1 MPNFFQAIG
10 QSNLQDTMRNL
21 TNTALNIRQMQNQ
34 EQHMR
39 ALEGVQNQ
47 RLEIEQQA
55 AGREQKQF
63 EYQQQELAKKQKWA
77 QTYTPASLVAPNIHS
92 LPNIKALYIKTA
104 KEAGYD
110 VREMDD
116 DVYMPNEAYQYLSQL
131 TSQRNEF
138 GKQALNAT
146 LTDLQTQNAA
156 ISQQIA
162 QMQQGGK
169 SDTKVLA
176 QLQKQQMA
184 IKQQIASVIG
194 ADAELQKKLMM
205 EQERQEGRIGLEG
218 ERFENRA
225 ALKSIPQAKAS
236 GPRTGRGGPGGG
248 GGKPTK
254 AFSATYV
261 ATLPDGQEINAQKFQ
276 NGVFADMQ
284 GNQLPAGSRVI
295 STVGSKSLKRRL
307 GGGQPSNATQ
317 SSSPASQSQP
327 LWKKYQ

>member
-1 MPNFFQAIG
+1 
-10 QSNLQDTMRNL
+10 
-21 TNTALNIRQMQNQ
+21 
-34 EQHMR
+34 MR

-47 RLEIEQQA
+47 RLEMDQQA
-55 AGREQKQF
+55 AGREQKRF
-63 EYQQQELAKKQKWA
+63 EYEQQEIEKKQKWA
-77 QTYTPASLVAPNIHS
+77 NTYTPASLVAPNIHS
-92 LPNIKALYIKTA
+92 LPNTKAFYIKAA

-131 TSQRNEF
+131 TTQRNEF

-162 QMQQGGK
+162 QIQQGGK
-169 SDTKVLA
+169 SDPKVLA
-176 QLQKQQMA
+176 PLQKQQMA

-194 ADAELQKKLMM
+194 ADAELQKRLMV
-205 EQERQEGRIGLEG
+205 EQQRQEGRMGLEE

-225 ALKSIPQAKAS
+225 ALKGIPQAKAGGS
-236 GPRTGRGGPGGG
+236 GVGRGGSGGG
-248 GGKPTK
+248 GGKTTK

-276 NGVFADMQ
+276 NGVFTDMQ
-284 GNQLPAGSRVI
+284 GNPLPAGSRVV
-295 STVGSKSLKRRL
+295 STVGSKGGRRRL
-307 GGGQPSNATQ
+307 GDGKQQ
-317 SSSPASQSQP
+317 SSTTPSPAPTSSTPSQP
-327 LWKKYQ
+327 LWKKYNSQ

>member
-10 QSNLQDTMRNL
+10 QSNLQDTMQNL

-205 EQERQEGRIGLEG
+205 EQERQEGRIGLEE

-225 ALKSIPQAKAS
+225 ALKSVPQAKAS
-236 GPRTGRGGPGGG
+236 GSGTGRGGPGGG

-284 GNQLPAGSRVI
+284 GNPLPAGSRVI